1 MSQGAKPTAQ
11 ARSRETR
18 DKLLRALEDLLRDRD
33 FEAITIADLAKQ
45 AGLAVGTV
53 YRRFE
58 NKDAFIPAIFD
69 LYRQRQAELYGEQGG
84 IALDPEAGL
93 RPVLLDLA
101 RQGWD
106 FLTRERHIVAPA
118 HLYSRLRPDLVGEE
132 WDALLDQS
140 AAGFAQLVRYFPDEV
155 RRDPDEAGQMLSY
168 YFNTA
173 LAERAL
179 YRETGVAARM
189 TVTDLDFVR
198 AIADFAYGYLVTDP
212 AE

>member
-1 MSQGAKPTAQ
+1 MSQGTRPAAQ
-11 ARSRETR
+11 ARSRQTR
-18 DKLLRALEDLLRDRD
+18 DKLLQALEALLRERD

-69 LYRQRQAELYGEQGG
+69 LYRRRQEEFHGEAGG
-84 IALDPEAGL
+84 IAVDPAIGL
-93 RPVLLDLA
+93 RAILRQLA
-101 RQGWD
+101 RQAWQ
-106 FLTRERHIVAPA
+106 FLTDQRHIVAPA

-132 WDALLDQS
+132 WDTLLDQS
-140 AAGFAQLVRYFPDEV
+140 AAGFTTLVAAFPGEV
-155 RRDPDEAGQMLSY
+155 KRDPAEAGQMLAY

-189 TVTDLDFVR
+189 TVPDLDFVD

-212 AE
+212 DQ